1 MFDEI
6 YPDDVGAWLEQ
17 GAQIVD
23 VRETWEFG
31 AGHVPGAVNIPLDE
45 LISRLDELRQ
55 PLVLVCASG
64 NRSGMAAQYLTQRA
78 GFSKVANLVG
88 GTYLWVSR
96 GKPVE
101 KPGVGVVGGQGED
114 GEADDEADAGDVRR
128 RA

>member
-6 YPDDVGAWLEQ
+6 YPKDVAAWTDD

-45 LISRLDELRQ
+45 LIGRIEELRE

-64 NRSGMAAQYLTQRA
+64 NRSGMAAEYLTGRA
-78 GFSKVANLVG
+78 GFEKVANLVG
-88 GTYLWVSR
+88 GTYLWVAQ
-96 GKPVE
+96 GNEVE
-101 KPGVGVVGGQGED
+101 RPGATTRTAAEVPSGGS
-114 GEADDEADAGDVRR
+114 
-128 RA
+128 

>member
-1 MFDEI
+1 MYDEI
-6 YPDDVGAWLEQ
+6 YPDDLSAWLER
-17 GAQIVD
+17 GAQVVD

-45 LISRLDELRQ
+45 LIGRIGELRE

-78 GFSKVANLVG
+78 GFHDVANLAG
-88 GTYLWVSR
+88 GTYLWVAR

-101 KPGVGVVGGQGED
+101 KPGDEQRSASDRGERKT
-114 GEADDEADAGDVRR
+114 A
-128 RA
+128 